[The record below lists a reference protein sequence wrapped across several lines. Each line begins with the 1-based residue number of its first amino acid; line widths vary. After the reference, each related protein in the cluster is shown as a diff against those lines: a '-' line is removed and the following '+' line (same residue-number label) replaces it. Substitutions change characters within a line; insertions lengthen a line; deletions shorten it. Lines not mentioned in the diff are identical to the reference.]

1 MAAQNNIGRKNKMPK
16 TKVLICGA
24 TGFIGRNVAE
34 YLSKREDLEVYGTYF
49 NSPRYEHEQ
58 IGLIR
63 ADLTDRLDVERVTKD
78 KDIIIQ
84 MAANTSGAGKI
95 KTIPHIHVTDN
106 AVMNSLVLRAAF
118 ENEVKHFIFPSSS
131 TVYPSSNTPLK
142 ETDRIDINSVYYG
155 SANTKLYS
163 EKMCKFFSRQ
173 GRTKHSVL
181 RQSNI
186 YGPHDKFD
194 LERSHVFGATLTKVM
209 KAKDGDSIKV
219 WGTGEEKRD
228 LLYISDLVKLIEEV
242 IDRQDSTFELF
253 NVGSGRYISIGKL
266 VEKIIKHSGK
276 KLKIEY
282 DSSKPTIKTNLA
294 LDSTKARDFFNWSP
308 KISLDEGI
316 RKTMD
321 WYKENA
327 ISD

>member
-34 YLSKREDLEVYGTYF
+34 ALAKRADLEVYGTYF
-49 NSPRYEHEQ
+49 SSLPYEHEQ
-58 IGLIR
+58 IRLMH
-63 ADLTDRLDVERVTKD
+63 ADLTDRIDVERVSKD

-84 MAANTSGAGKI
+84 MAANTSGVGKI
-95 KTIPHIHVTDN
+95 LTTPHIHVTDN
-106 AVMNSLVLRAAF
+106 VVMNSLLLRAAF
-118 ENEVKHFIFPSSS
+118 ENKVRHFIFPSSG
-131 TVYPSSNTPLK
+131 TVYPSSDIPIK
-142 ETDRIDINSVYYG
+142 ERDKIEINPIYYG
-155 SANTKLYS
+155 SAHTKLYT
-163 EKMCKFFSRQ
+163 ERMCKFFSEQ
-173 GRTKHSVL
+173 GRTKHTVL
-181 RQSNI
+181 RQANV

-228 LLYISDLVKLIEEV
+228 LMYISDLVKLIEDV
-242 IDRQDSTFELF
+242 IDKQDSTFELF
-253 NVGSGRYISIGKL
+253 NAGFGAMISVGKL
-266 VEKIIKHSGK
+266 VEKVIRFSGK

-282 DSSKPTIKTNLA
+282 DPSKPTIKTNLA

-321 WYKENA
+321 WYKEN
-327 ISD
+327 I